1 MNLFSRITATLEHSA
16 NCAVRRFENHDAIA
30 ETSLAHARQ
39 ALCKANQRYHR
50 LQNSG
55 DDLRTRLADKQTEAE
70 QWTTRACKSASTDES
85 RALECL
91 ALRKRCHEQ
100 IHQLE
105 QSLVKHETLEDQ
117 LCTQLKTM
125 QSRLEQMS
133 DQRNEMRSRESMA
146 EAVQVMD
153 RIDSTGADSVDA
165 VFERW
170 EMSIADTE
178 IRREIHTDLTSTKP
192 PLQREL
198 EAEEREEDLRDE
210 LAELVARSEG
220 DSDA

>member
-30 ETSLAHARQ
+30 ETSLVYARQ

-70 QWTTRACKSASTDES
+70 QWTTRARKSASTDES

-91 ALRKRCHEQ
+91 ALRKRCYEQ
-100 IHQLE
+100 ISQLE

-125 QSRLEQMS
+125 QSRLQQMS
-133 DQRNEMRSRESMA
+133 NQRNEMRSRETMA
-146 EAVQVMD
+146 KAMQVMD
-153 RIDSTGADSVDA
+153 RIDSTGTDSVDA

-178 IRREIHTDLTSTKP
+178 LRHDIHTDLTSTKP

-198 EAEEREEDLRDE
+198 EAEEREEALKDE
-210 LAELVARSEG
+210 LAELLARSEG